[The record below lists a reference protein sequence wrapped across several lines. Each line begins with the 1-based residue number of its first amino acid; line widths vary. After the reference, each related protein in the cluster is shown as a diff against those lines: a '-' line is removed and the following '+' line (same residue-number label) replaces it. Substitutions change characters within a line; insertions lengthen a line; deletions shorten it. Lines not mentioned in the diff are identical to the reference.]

1 MKEASTLAGPVA
13 GSPHPSS
20 APNPLVTRVAP
31 ARRVG
36 HTELSYPREEC
47 YDPRHDEECLDRDS
61 HVVDVRSG
69 PAMCAD
75 CSTGTC

>member
-1 MKEASTLAGPVA
+1 MSEAMKLAGPVA

-36 HTELSYPREEC
+36 HTELSYPQEEC
-47 YDPRHDEECLDRDS
+47 YDPCHDDEYLDCDS

-69 PAMCAD
+69 SAMCAN
-75 CSTGTC
+75 CRTGAR